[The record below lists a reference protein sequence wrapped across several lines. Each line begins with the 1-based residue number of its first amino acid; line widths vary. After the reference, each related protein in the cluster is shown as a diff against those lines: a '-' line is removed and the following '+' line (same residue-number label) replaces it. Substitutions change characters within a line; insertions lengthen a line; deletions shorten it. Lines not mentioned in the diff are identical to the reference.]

1 MLLDDRFIMY
11 SGEGLE
17 RGRWWTVLTA
27 SLDHYDST
35 HVLVNMAHLACMGA
49 ALDATLGRFGTVL
62 SFFGAGCSGWAFSYA
77 LARLKHAPKG
87 EWSGPENW
95 VSFQQSHGASPATYG
110 LNALLVAL
118 APSAATTQIG
128 GVLPPWASLWL
139 VCCAPAL
146 FARAGLGV
154 QWRASASATGC
165 GAIGLPWLSH
175 RAALY
180 AAATFVAARSAGAR
194 RGGACACT
202 ALSARALWAAYLAQ
216 GLAWKAIRT
225 MWCGEPFIATQSDN
239 ACHLGGALFGV
250 VVGLALLRRRGCVDA
265 ATAAAPRG
273 RRTLAC
279 SIAYLVARWGVG
291 F

>member
-1 MLLDDRFIMY
+1 MSDALIATNVALRWLRDRAQRERRRVASEERALRKWRKAASRVRSSVKPTVRPVRQFGMLLDDRFIMY

-27 SLDHYDST
+27 SLDHYDSP

-146 FARAGLGV
+146 FVRAGLGV
-154 QWRASASATGC
+154 QWRASAS
-165 GAIGLPWLSH
+165 
-175 RAALY
+175 
-180 AAATFVAARSAGAR
+180 
-194 RGGACACT
+194 
-202 ALSARALWAAYLAQ
+202 
-216 GLAWKAIRT
+216 
-225 MWCGEPFIATQSDN
+225 
-239 ACHLGGALFGV
+239 
-250 VVGLALLRRRGCVDA
+250 
-265 ATAAAPRG
+265 
-273 RRTLAC
+273 
-279 SIAYLVARWGVG
+279 
-291 F
+291 